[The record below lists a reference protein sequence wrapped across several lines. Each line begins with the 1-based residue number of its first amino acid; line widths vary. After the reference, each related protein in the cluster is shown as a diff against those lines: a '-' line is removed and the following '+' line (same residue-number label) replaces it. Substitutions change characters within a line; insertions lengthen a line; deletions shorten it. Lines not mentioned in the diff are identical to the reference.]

1 MATEF
6 KFVVDGID
14 LTEEQRG
21 AIAQAVAAAGTVALT
36 DTIGRDT
43 PYFEVGG
50 NNLRKWELIGKY
62 LMAGDLA
69 DKLGGR
75 VQGLIDG
82 R

>member
-14 LTEEQRG
+14 LTEDQRG
-21 AIAQAVAAAGTVALT
+21 AIAQAVSAAGTVALT
-36 DTIGRDT
+36 EVIGKGV

-50 NNLRKWELIGKY
+50 LNLRRWELIGKY
-62 LMAGDLA
+62 LLAGDLA
-69 DKLGGR
+69 EKIGGQ